1 MRYRSFALALGLGLA
16 VQACASKQTPVRL
29 VADPTDASALV
40 GEWNGEYDSPQNGRS
55 GSIVFKL
62 KAANDTAYG
71 DIVMLP
77 KRGVQ
82 APVGGDPEAA
92 RGGVT
97 PAPGQVLTIRFVRM
111 QAGHIVGRL
120 DPYSDPECGCRLT
133 TVFTGD
139 FRSPTVIE
147 GTFESSGSTPM
158 HPLTKG
164 TWKVKRT
171 SL

>member
-1 MRYRSFALALGLGLA
+1 MRYRRIALVLGLSFAAQG
-16 VQACASKQTPVRL
+16 CASKQTPVHL
-29 VADPTDASALV
+29 VADAADATALV

-77 KRGVQ
+77 KRDVQ
-82 APVGGDPEAA
+82 GMTAGDPNAA
-92 RGGVT
+92 RGGVV
-97 PAPGQVLTIRFVRM
+97 PAPGQVLTIRFVRLDG
-111 QAGHIVGRL
+111 GHIVGRL
-120 DPYSDPECGCRLT
+120 DPYSDPDCGCRLT
-133 TVFTGD
+133 TVFTGE
-139 FRSPTVIE
+139 FQGSSVIE

-164 TWKVKRT
+164 KWKVKRT